1 MAERCDRCGHAIG
14 ARCSECGR
22 EMLCGDAA
30 GPCPVIG
37 CLEGVLPRPSSD
49 LQGGPVEAPRLRG
62 QDKAAPDAIRTYFD
76 VRAD

>member
-1 MAERCDRCGHAIG
+1 
-14 ARCSECGR
+14 
-22 EMLCGDAA
+22 
-30 GPCPVIG
+30 
-37 CLEGVLPRPSSD
+37 VLPRPSSD